1 MTARGDL
8 QGQGGA
14 EPPRP
19 VTELPLASP
28 DPADFI
34 RPFNARSSAHE
45 DLWARV
51 FHAGDALRQA
61 TGDAALAEQRAEE
74 DSLAHLAIQ
83 AEQPT
88 RRASRPR
95 QFALAGCTVALDA
108 VACGLAAEA
117 LGNDWPQTLAW
128 AALFLAVLT
137 LGEAALDLTSRRRS
151 RRAWRVIAGGLG
163 AFIACLG
170 VLRFIY
176 LNTTVGLTDGLLA
189 ALVGAVL
196 FTAATGALVW
206 LGYRALRAA
215 ETGRAWRA
223 RRRARKSAAEAER
236 AAEDR
241 AECAAERDR
250 LADAYLSRIRP
261 RLLEACTASQ
271 LPRLEAAVRAHLLR
285 EEPG

>member
-8 QGQGGA
+8 QEQGGA
-14 EPPRP
+14 QPPRP

-28 DPADFI
+28 DPAEFI
-34 RPFNARSSAHE
+34 RPFNSQHKAHQ
-45 DLWARV
+45 DLWTRV
-51 FHAGDALRQA
+51 FQAGDALRQA
-61 TGDAALAEQRAEE
+61 ASDAALARQRAEE

-88 RRASRPR
+88 RRAPR
-95 QFALAGCTVALDA
+95 ARQLMLAGGTVALDA

-117 LGNDWPQTLAW
+117 LGNDWFQTLAW

-137 LGEAALDLTSRRRS
+137 LGEAALDLASRRRS
-151 RRAWRVIAGGLG
+151 RRAWRFTTGGLG
-163 AFIACLG
+163 AFIAGLG
-170 VLRFIY
+170 LLRFIY

-189 ALVGAVL
+189 ALVGAAL
-196 FTAATGALVW
+196 FTAATGVLVW

-215 ETGRAWRA
+215 ETGQAWHA

-241 AECAAERDR
+241 GECEAVRDR
-250 LADAYLSRIRP
+250 LTDAYLSRIRP
-261 RLLEACTASQ
+261 WLLEASTASQ
-271 LPRLEAAVRAHLLR
+271 LPHLEAAVRGHLLR
-285 EEPG
+285 EEPR